1 MFQWSNSDQLC
12 HRSVKK
18 KGKASEHK
26 DQLSALKSK
35 DPEFYKFL
43 EQNDQKLLNF
53 DDSDSDLEDEDGD
66 EEERMYHKLPSQLE
80 VSHLVLSM
88 QNCKVL
94 IYVLIYVKYFLCYK
108 LKGVFTI
115 CCELCIYRKTMCV
128 FLGI

>member
-1 MFQWSNSDQLC
+1 MFQWSNSDRLC

-53 DDSDSDLEDEDGD
+53 DDSDSDLEDEDEDEDEDGD

-80 VSHLVLSM
+80 VSHLVLPM
-88 QNCKVL
+88 
-94 IYVLIYVKYFLCYK
+94 
-108 LKGVFTI
+108 
-115 CCELCIYRKTMCV
+115 
-128 FLGI
+128 